1 MFVVKRPFKNMGVV
15 MEVGSVVD
23 PASTKLF
30 KPKLHHGKIVEVT
43 EQNYNEMKAYFKCK
57 FGVDIPDM
65 TSDDTQE
72 TVKPQA
78 ATVDTESKEAAKATT
93 AKATATKA
101 TAKATK

>member
-43 EQNYNEMKAYFKCK
+43 EQNYNEMKAYFKSK

-65 TSDDTQE
+65 TSDGTQE

-78 ATVDTESKEAAKATT
+78 ADTESKEAAKVTT

>member
-43 EQNYNEMKAYFKCK
+43 EQNYNEMKAYFKGK
-57 FGVDIPDM
+57 FGVDIPAMSSGDM
-65 TSDDTQE
+65 
-72 TVKPQA
+72 VKPN
-78 ATVDTESKEAAKATT
+78 VD
-93 AKATATKA
+93 TKA
-101 TAKATK
+101 TAKTERKAPAKTAAKTAAKATAKPAE

>member
-43 EQNYNEMKAYFKCK
+43 EQNYNEMKAYFKSK

-65 TSDDTQE
+65 TSNGTQE

-78 ATVDTESKEAAKATT
+78 DTESKEAAKATT
-93 AKATATKA
+93 AKATAAKA

>member
-43 EQNYNEMKAYFKCK
+43 EQNYNEMKAYFKGK
-57 FGVDIPDM
+57 FGVDIPAMSSGD
-65 TSDDTQE
+65 
-72 TVKPQA
+72 TVKPKVETKASAKTENKASAKTA
-78 ATVDTESKEAAKATT
+78 AKTAAKAT
-93 AKATATKA
+93 AKPAE
-101 TAKATK
+101 